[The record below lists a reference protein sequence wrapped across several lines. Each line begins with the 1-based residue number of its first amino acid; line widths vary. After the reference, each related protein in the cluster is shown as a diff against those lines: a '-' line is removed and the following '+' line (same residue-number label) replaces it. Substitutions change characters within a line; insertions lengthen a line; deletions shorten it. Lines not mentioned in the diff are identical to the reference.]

1 MGVCVQP
8 IRDLTAYAHCL
19 AKNLKDLR
27 KIHPAPPDWKGR
39 LIRRSNGFSVRS
51 VKVLWRESIAE
62 LYPNAELGVSSDTT
76 NKVTLPPP
84 TASSPWTI
92 SDETHPQRMSAIS
105 TPPAS
110 PGEMVE
116 LGEAVLEEEA
126 SKGETLQ
133 SSPIQ
138 L

>member
-19 AKNLKDLR
+19 AKNLKDLL
-27 KIHPAPPDWKGR
+27 KIHPAPPDWKSR

-51 VKVLWRESIAE
+51 VKELWRESIAE
-62 LYPNAELGVSSDTT
+62 LYPNAELGAT
-76 NKVTLPPP
+76 
-84 TASSPWTI
+84 
-92 SDETHPQRMSAIS
+92 S

-110 PGEMVE
+110 PGEMV
-116 LGEAVLEEEA
+116 GIVEAILEEEA
-126 SKGETLQ
+126 PKGETLQ